1 MSISGHFCPAYGY
14 DITYYSDNDKTL
26 ISGSVE
32 KSKPEVY
39 GLYKNY
45 YLEGIFANISMEPNG
60 NLIIGNKVKNL
71 RNQVG
76 LTQQEL
82 AAALSISYS
91 SMRQILSGATKLTE
105 QLSKHIEYVLN
116 KRKQQTLVYTV
127 DLPEGTVRS
136 WIPGF
141 ESLSA
146 EEQQQTLHAICA
158 NVLRE
163 LIAKGTERLTPEELA
178 ALKELHGLPTT
189 ATYSKALDPYA

>member
-1 MSISGHFCPAYGY
+1 MTIEEIKQALAERG
-14 DITYYSDNDKTL
+14 
-26 ISGSVE
+26 
-32 KSKPEVY
+32 
-39 GLYKNY
+39 
-45 YLEGIFANISMEPNG
+45 M
-60 NLIIGNKVKNL
+60 
-71 RNQVG
+71 
-76 LTQQEL
+76 TQQEL

-146 EEQQQTLHAICA
+146 EEQQKTLHAICA

-178 ALKELHGLPTT
+178 ALKELHGLPTP

>member
-1 MSISGHFCPAYGY
+1 MTIEEIKQALAERG
-14 DITYYSDNDKTL
+14 
-26 ISGSVE
+26 
-32 KSKPEVY
+32 
-39 GLYKNY
+39 
-45 YLEGIFANISMEPNG
+45 M
-60 NLIIGNKVKNL
+60 
-71 RNQVG
+71 
-76 LTQQEL
+76 TQQEL

-146 EEQQQTLHAICA
+146 EEQQKTLHAICA

-163 LIAKGTERLTPEELA
+163 LIDKGVERLTPEELA
-178 ALKELHGLPTT
+178 ALKELHGLPTP

>member
-1 MSISGHFCPAYGY
+1 MTLAEINKELTDKGWTNRKLAEELGVNESGLG
-14 DITYYSDNDKTL
+14 
-26 ISGSVE
+26 
-32 KSKPEVY
+32 
-39 GLYKNY
+39 
-45 YLEGIFANISMEPNG
+45 
-60 NLIIGNKVKNL
+60 
-71 RNQVG
+71 
-76 LTQQEL
+76 
-82 AAALSISYS
+82 
-91 SMRQILSGATKLTE
+91 QILKGNRPLTE

-163 LIAKGTERLTPEELA
+163 LIDKGVERLTPEELA
-178 ALKELHGLPTT
+178 ALKELHGLPTPNPISLAVQLPRAVASPKET
-189 ATYSKALDPYA
+189 

>member
-1 MSISGHFCPAYGY
+1 MTIEEIKQALAERG
-14 DITYYSDNDKTL
+14 
-26 ISGSVE
+26 
-32 KSKPEVY
+32 
-39 GLYKNY
+39 
-45 YLEGIFANISMEPNG
+45 M
-60 NLIIGNKVKNL
+60 
-71 RNQVG
+71 
-76 LTQQEL
+76 TQQEL

-105 QLSKHIEYVLN
+105 QLSKHIEYVLD

-146 EEQQQTLHAICA
+146 EEQQKTLHAICA

-163 LIAKGTERLTPEELA
+163 LIDKGVERLTPEELA
-178 ALKELHGLPTT
+178 ALKELHGLPTPNPISLRIQRP
-189 ATYSKALDPYA
+189 AAGPKQD

>member
-1 MSISGHFCPAYGY
+1 MTIEEIKQALAERG
-14 DITYYSDNDKTL
+14 
-26 ISGSVE
+26 
-32 KSKPEVY
+32 
-39 GLYKNY
+39 
-45 YLEGIFANISMEPNG
+45 M
-60 NLIIGNKVKNL
+60 
-71 RNQVG
+71 
-76 LTQQEL
+76 TQQEL

-146 EEQQQTLHAICA
+146 EEQQKTLHAICA
-158 NVLRE
+158 NVLHE

-178 ALKELHGLPTT
+178 ALKELHGLPTPNPISLAVQLPRAVASPKET
-189 ATYSKALDPYA
+189 